1 MVVIPNRVRV
11 VLVVSALALAA
22 GLLTLASLANPA
34 QAKAQNFMD
43 TDQSPTSVTLFSS
56 CTGEPGEL
64 VFIEGNSNLVSH
76 TTIDGNGMVHTR
88 YHQTV
93 QGQGEG
99 DISGTKYVY
108 TSVYNYDVYSTG
120 VNYNFTNTH
129 NIKLISQDSA
139 TDDMNIKLLSHV
151 TVNDQGEVTAVYEF
165 KSDCA

>member
-34 QAKAQNFMD
+34 QAKAENFMD

-56 CTGEPGEL
+56 CTGEL
-64 VFIEGNSNLVSH
+64 VFIEGTSNLVSH

-99 DISGTKYVY
+99 DISGAKYVY
-108 TSVYNYDVYSTG
+108 NSVYNYDVYSTG

-139 TDDMNIKLLSHV
+139 TDDMNIKLLTHV

-165 KSDCA
+165 KSECA